1 MDAEG
6 ARTLVAEFRRTA
18 KAAAGIKPDV
28 DAALVAAGE
37 TICRQVDATLDDP
50 AATQTD
56 RTKALYLLPHLV
68 NILRE
73 MEATPKARSEAKVV
87 PPVTGGATKSGTA
100 GRRARAA
107 QRRSQ
112 AAEQA

>member
-1 MDAEG
+1 MDP
-6 ARTLVAEFRRTA
+6 LSLIDEFRRTVQA
-18 KAAAGIKPDV
+18 VKGLNPDV

-37 TICRQVDATLDDP
+37 TICRQVDATLSGEGVT
-50 AATQTD
+50 ATEK
-56 RTKALYLLPHLV
+56 TKALYLLPHLV

-73 MEATPKARSEAKVV
+73 MEATPKARSEVKVA
-87 PPVTGGATKSGTA
+87 PPVPGGATKSGTA

>member
-28 DAALVAAGE
+28 DAALVTAGE
-37 TICRQVDATLDDP
+37 TICRQVDATLDAP

-56 RTKALYLLPHLV
+56 RPKALYLLPHLV

-73 MEATPKARSEAKVV
+73 MEATPKARTEAS
-87 PPVTGGATKSGTA
+87 PPDPQTGGGTSGTA
-100 GRRARAA
+100 SRRKRAA
-107 QRRSQ
+107 QRRAQ
-112 AAEQA
+112 AEA

>member
-1 MDAEG
+1 MNVEQARSLIDAFTETVRAAEG
-6 ARTLVAEFRRTA
+6 LKADGLDAAIVEAGRTLCVTIDDVLETGTA
-18 KAAAGIKPDV
+18 
-28 DAALVAAGE
+28 LE
-37 TICRQVDATLDDP
+37 
-50 AATQTD
+50 
-56 RTKALYLLPHLV
+56 RTKALYLMPHLV

-87 PPVTGGATKSGTA
+87 PPAVTGGAKSGTA

>member
-37 TICRQVDATLDDP
+37 TICRQVDATLDDQ

-73 MEATPKARSEAKVV
+73 MEATPKARTEAS
-87 PPVTGGATKSGTA
+87 PPDPQTGGGASGTA
-100 GRRARAA
+100 SRRKRAA
-107 QRRSQ
+107 QRRAQ
-112 AAEQA
+112 AEA

>member
-73 MEATPKARSEAKVV
+73 MEATPKARAEAS
-87 PPVTGGATKSGTA
+87 PPDPQAGGGAGGTA
-100 GRRARAA
+100 SRRRRAA
-107 QRRSQ
+107 QRRAQ
-112 AAEQA
+112 AEA